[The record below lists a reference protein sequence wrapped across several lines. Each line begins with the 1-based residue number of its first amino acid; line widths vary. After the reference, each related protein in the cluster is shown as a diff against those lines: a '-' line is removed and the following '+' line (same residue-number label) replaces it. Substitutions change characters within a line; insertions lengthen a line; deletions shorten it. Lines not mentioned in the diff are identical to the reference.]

1 MVVRAKGQIRMNADL
16 ASGHV
21 FDQIFDNLPAF
32 ESRMSISWG
41 LSR

>member
-21 FDQIFDNLPAF
+21 FDQIFDDFKRSTVGCL
-32 ESRMSISWG
+32 
-41 LSR
+41 